1 LVTRRPLLAAD
12 ADDDRRLSC
21 VCLLRARSSRVQ
33 AWGWARVQEMDVGV
47 VLLFVCG
54 EGMREERA
62 RGRGG

>member
-1 LVTRRPLLAAD
+1 
-12 ADDDRRLSC
+12 
-21 VCLLRARSSRVQ
+21 
-33 AWGWARVQEMDVGV
+33 MDVGV